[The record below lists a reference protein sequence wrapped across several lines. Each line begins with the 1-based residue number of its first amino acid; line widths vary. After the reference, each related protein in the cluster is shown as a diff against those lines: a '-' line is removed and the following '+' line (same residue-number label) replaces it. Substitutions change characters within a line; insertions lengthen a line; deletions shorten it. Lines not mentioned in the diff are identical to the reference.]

1 MTAQALRIL
10 LADDNAVDRKLSLRV
25 LAQLGYEADVASN
38 GAEALQALQRKTYD
52 LLLTDVQMPEMDGTE
67 LARRLCERWP
77 PAERPRI
84 VALTA
89 GDAPEDR
96 ALCLAA
102 GMDDC
107 LAKPIARAR
116 LLEVL
121 GQVPPRTTDSST
133 EPAIDLA
140 IFTALQQ
147 SAGREFVDEL
157 LATFLD
163 ETPPLLNRMHE
174 ALAAQQADTFRRA
187 AHSLKS
193 NAITFGALALGASAR
208 ELELKGLEQVLA
220 GPAAPLDTLVRENS
234 RAAAALGAL
243 RDA

>member
-10 LADDNAVDRKLSLRV
+10 LADDNAVDRKLSVRV
-25 LAQLGYEADVASN
+25 LAQLGYEADVVSN

-52 LLLTDVQMPEMDGTE
+52 LLLTDLQMPEMDGTE

-107 LAKPIARAR
+107 LSKPIVRSR

-121 GQVPPRTTDSST
+121 GQVPPRAASADD
-133 EPAIDLA
+133 EPAIDLG
-140 IFTALQQ
+140 IFKALQQ
-147 SAGREFVDEL
+147 SAGREFVNEL
-157 LATFLD
+157 LATFLE
-163 ETPPLLNRMHE
+163 ETPPLLNRMQE
-174 ALAAQQADTFRRA
+174 ALEAQQADAFRRA

-193 NAITFGALALGASAR
+193 NAVTFGALARGASAR

-220 GPAAPLDTLVRENS
+220 EPAAPLDTLARAYS
-234 RAAAALGAL
+234 RAAAALGGL